1 MISLENEAKSFNNL
15 ETLFELHKS
24 TYKELKDSRNE
35 LCSLKY
41 MWDLVT
47 FVEQLFTSWR
57 TTLWDK
63 IDTEGLLGQIKKMQ
77 KIQTNPLA
85 PQNKDIKSWKAFI
98 AMN

>member
-1 MISLENEAKSFNNL
+1 VTPDIIEQAYNTISSFYAEMISLENEAKSFNNL

-47 FVEQLFTSWR
+47 FVE
-57 TTLWDK
+57 
-63 IDTEGLLGQIKKMQ
+63 
-77 KIQTNPLA
+77 
-85 PQNKDIKSWKAFI
+85 
-98 AMN
+98 